1 MGFPWPT
8 VMILDMGK
16 IMGFSLWAEWLSSI
30 RMKGRCSFVELTE
43 LCRNTTSCNS
53 KRNSVPLRTLCSVKL
68 PDKSW
73 TYGYSAVLCGTI
85 NQQEVMVMSEMHL
98 DLTDLLD
105 QDISSFEY
113 FPVSY
118 THLTLPRTDG
128 CAATARP
135 IWISAALTNCRKL

>member
-1 MGFPWPT
+1 
-8 VMILDMGK
+8 MILDMGK

-113 FPVSY
+113 FQS
-118 THLTLPRTDG
+118 LSG
-128 CAATARP
+128 KQ
-135 IWISAALTNCRKL
+135 RKRLMDMDIRSFDELQEAVKRLREQN

>member
-1 MGFPWPT
+1 
-8 VMILDMGK
+8 
-16 IMGFSLWAEWLSSI
+16 
-30 RMKGRCSFVELTE
+30 MKGRCSFVELTE

-113 FPVSY
+113 FQS
-118 THLTLPRTDG
+118 LSG
-128 CAATARP
+128 KQ
-135 IWISAALTNCRKL
+135 RKRLMDMDIRSFDELQEAVKRLREQN